1 MSNFAAMSDHELVAL
16 YEQGIDEA
24 FDVLL
29 KRNQEHL
36 FAFILRMVQDTDC
49 ANDIFQD
56 TFTKAIMCIRAHQYR
71 TTGKFSAWLM
81 RIAHNLVVDSVRGNW
96 KQMSLETDVQNE
108 GFIYKNSDL
117 SQECC
122 EDEMLRMSD
131 SDTLARMIAMLP
143 PVQQE
148 IVHLRFY
155 EDLSFK
161 EIAQITNVSINT
173 ALGRMRYA
181 TLNLRR
187 MIAENSLDLA
197 V

>member
-1 MSNFAAMSDHELVAL
+1 MSKFTAMSDHDLVEL
-16 YEQGIDEA
+16 YEKGVDRA

-29 KRNQEHL
+29 ERNQEAL
-36 FAFILRMVQDTDC
+36 FAYIMRLTQDVDQ
-49 ANDIFQD
+49 ANDVFQE
-56 TFTKAIMCIRAHQYR
+56 TFMKAIVCIRSHQYK

-81 RIAHNLVVDSVRGNW
+81 RIAHNLVIDSVRNNRNMPQYDGD
-96 KQMSLETDVQNE
+96 MQNNVL
-108 GFIYKNSDL
+108 YNNVRL
-117 SQECC
+117 AQECC
-122 EDEMLRMSD
+122 EEDMLRQAD
-131 SDTLARMIAMLP
+131 LTTLEKMIGMLP

-181 TLNLRR
+181 TLNLRK
-187 MIAENSLDLA
+187 MIMDNSLELA

>member
-1 MSNFAAMSDHELVAL
+1 MSNFTAMSDHELVEL
-16 YEQGIDEA
+16 YEQGVDKA

-29 KRNQEHL
+29 ERNQEAL
-36 FAFILRMVQDTDC
+36 FAYIMRLTQDVDQ
-49 ANDIFQD
+49 ANDVFQE
-56 TFTKAIMCIRAHQYR
+56 TFMKAIVCIRSHQYK

-81 RIAHNLVVDSVRGNW
+81 RIAHNLVIDLVRNNRNMPQYDGD
-96 KQMSLETDVQNE
+96 MQNNVL
-108 GFIYKNSDL
+108 YNNVRL

-122 EDEMLRMSD
+122 EEDMLRQSD
-131 SDTLARMIAMLP
+131 LTTLEKMIGMLP

-181 TLNLRR
+181 TLNLRK
-187 MIAENSLDLA
+187 MIMDNSLELA

>member
-1 MSNFAAMSDHELVAL
+1 MSKFTAMSDHELVEL
-16 YEQGIDEA
+16 YEQGVDRA

-29 KRNQEHL
+29 ERNQEAL
-36 FAFILRMVQDTDC
+36 FAYIMRLTQDVDQ
-49 ANDIFQD
+49 ANDVFQE
-56 TFTKAIMCIRAHQYR
+56 TFMKAIVCIRSHQYK

-81 RIAHNLVVDSVRGNW
+81 RIAHNLVIDLVRNNRNMPQYDGD
-96 KQMSLETDVQNE
+96 MQNNVL
-108 GFIYKNSDL
+108 YNNVRL

-122 EDEMLRMSD
+122 EEDMLRQAD
-131 SDTLARMIAMLP
+131 LTTLEKMIGMLP

-181 TLNLRR
+181 TLNLRK
-187 MIAENSLDLA
+187 MITDNSLELA

>member
-1 MSNFAAMSDHELVAL
+1 MSKFTAMSDHELVEL
-16 YEQGIDEA
+16 YEQGVDRA

-29 KRNQEHL
+29 ERNQEAL
-36 FAFILRMVQDTDC
+36 FAYIMRLAQDVDQ
-49 ANDIFQD
+49 ANDVFQE
-56 TFTKAIMCIRAHQYR
+56 TFMKAIVCIRSHQYK

-81 RIAHNLVVDSVRGNW
+81 RIAHNLVIDLVRTNRNMPQYDGD
-96 KQMSLETDVQNE
+96 MQNNVL
-108 GFIYKNSDL
+108 YNNVRL
-117 SQECC
+117 AQECC
-122 EDEMLRMSD
+122 EEDMLRQAD
-131 SDTLARMIAMLP
+131 LTTLEKMIGMLP

-181 TLNLRR
+181 TLNLRK
-187 MIAENSLDLA
+187 MITDNSLELA

>member
-1 MSNFAAMSDHELVAL
+1 MSNFTAMSDHELVEL
-16 YEQGIDEA
+16 YEQGVDRA

-29 KRNQEHL
+29 ERNQEAL
-36 FAFILRMVQDTDC
+36 FAYIMRLTQDVDQ
-49 ANDIFQD
+49 ANDVFQE
-56 TFTKAIMCIRAHQYR
+56 TFMKAIVCIRSHQYK

-81 RIAHNLVVDSVRGNW
+81 RIAHNLVIDSVRNNRNMPQYDGD
-96 KQMSLETDVQNE
+96 MQNNVL
-108 GFIYKNSDL
+108 YNNVRL

-122 EDEMLRMSD
+122 EEDMLRQAD
-131 SDTLARMIAMLP
+131 LTTLEKMIGMLP

-181 TLNLRR
+181 TLNLRK
-187 MIAENSLDLA
+187 MIMDNSLELA

>member
-1 MSNFAAMSDHELVAL
+1 MSNFTAMSDHELVEL
-16 YEQGIDEA
+16 YEQGVDKA

-29 KRNQEHL
+29 ERNQEAL
-36 FAFILRMVQDTDC
+36 FAYIMRLTQDVDQ
-49 ANDIFQD
+49 ANDVFQE
-56 TFTKAIMCIRAHQYR
+56 TFMKAIVCIRSHQYK

-81 RIAHNLVVDSVRGNW
+81 RIAHNLVIDSVRNNRNMPQYDGD
-96 KQMSLETDVQNE
+96 MQNNVL
-108 GFIYKNSDL
+108 YNNVRL

-122 EDEMLRMSD
+122 EEDMLRQAD
-131 SDTLARMIAMLP
+131 LTTLEKMIGMLP

-181 TLNLRR
+181 TLNLRK
-187 MIAENSLDLA
+187 MIMDNSLELA

>member
-1 MSNFAAMSDHELVAL
+1 MSKFTAMSDHELVEL
-16 YEQGIDEA
+16 YEQGVDRA

-29 KRNQEHL
+29 ERNQEAL
-36 FAFILRMVQDTDC
+36 FAYIMRLTQDVDQ
-49 ANDIFQD
+49 ANDVFQE
-56 TFTKAIMCIRAHQYR
+56 TFMKAIVCIRSHQYK

-81 RIAHNLVVDSVRGNW
+81 RIAHNLVIDSVRNNRNMPQYDGD
-96 KQMSLETDVQNE
+96 MQNNVL
-108 GFIYKNSDL
+108 YNNVRL

-122 EDEMLRMSD
+122 EEDMLRQAD
-131 SDTLARMIAMLP
+131 LTTLEKMIGMLP

-181 TLNLRR
+181 TLNLRK
-187 MIAENSLDLA
+187 MITDNSLELA

>member
-1 MSNFAAMSDHELVAL
+1 MSNFTAMSDHELVEL
-16 YEQGIDEA
+16 YEQGVDKA

-29 KRNQEHL
+29 ERNQEAL
-36 FAFILRMVQDTDC
+36 FVYIMRLTQDVDQ
-49 ANDIFQD
+49 ANDVFQE
-56 TFTKAIMCIRAHQYR
+56 TFMKAIVCIRSHQYK

-81 RIAHNLVVDSVRGNW
+81 RIAHNLVIDSVRNNRNMPQYDGD
-96 KQMSLETDVQNE
+96 MQNNVL
-108 GFIYKNSDL
+108 YNNVRL

-122 EDEMLRMSD
+122 EEDMLRQAD
-131 SDTLARMIAMLP
+131 LTTLEKMIGMLP

-181 TLNLRR
+181 TLNLRK
-187 MIAENSLDLA
+187 MIMDNSLELA

>member
-1 MSNFAAMSDHELVAL
+1 MSKFTAMSDHELVEL
-16 YEQGIDEA
+16 YEQGVDRA

-29 KRNQEHL
+29 ERNQEAL
-36 FAFILRMVQDTDC
+36 FAYIMRLTQDVDQ
-49 ANDIFQD
+49 ANDVFQE
-56 TFTKAIMCIRAHQYR
+56 TFMKAIVCIRSHQYK

-81 RIAHNLVVDSVRGNW
+81 RIAHNLVIDLVRNNRNMPQYDGD
-96 KQMSLETDVQNE
+96 MQNNVL
-108 GFIYKNSDL
+108 YNNVRL
-117 SQECC
+117 AQECC
-122 EDEMLRMSD
+122 EEDMLRQAD
-131 SDTLARMIAMLP
+131 LTTLEKMIGMLP

-181 TLNLRR
+181 TLNLRK
-187 MIAENSLDLA
+187 MITDNSLELA

>member
-1 MSNFAAMSDHELVAL
+1 MSNFTAMSDHELVEL
-16 YEQGIDEA
+16 YEQGVDKA

-29 KRNQEHL
+29 ERNQEAL
-36 FAFILRMVQDTDC
+36 FAYIMRLTQDVDQT
-49 ANDIFQD
+49 NDVFQE
-56 TFTKAIMCIRAHQYR
+56 TFMKAIVCIRSHQYK

-81 RIAHNLVVDSVRGNW
+81 RIAHNLVIDSVRNNRNMPQYDGD
-96 KQMSLETDVQNE
+96 MQNNVL
-108 GFIYKNSDL
+108 YNNVRL

-122 EDEMLRMSD
+122 EEDMLRQAD
-131 SDTLARMIAMLP
+131 LTTLEKMIGMLP

-181 TLNLRR
+181 TLNLRK
-187 MIAENSLDLA
+187 MIMDNSLELA

>member
-1 MSNFAAMSDHELVAL
+1 MSKFTAMSDHELVEL
-16 YEQGIDEA
+16 YEQGVDRA

-29 KRNQEHL
+29 ERNQEAL
-36 FAFILRMVQDTDC
+36 FAYIMRLTQDVDQ
-49 ANDIFQD
+49 ANDVFQE
-56 TFTKAIMCIRAHQYR
+56 TFMKAIVCIRSHQYK

-81 RIAHNLVVDSVRGNW
+81 RIAHNLVIDSVRNNRNMPQYDGD
-96 KQMSLETDVQNE
+96 MQNNVL
-108 GFIYKNSDL
+108 YNNVRL

-122 EDEMLRMSD
+122 EEDMLRQAD
-131 SDTLARMIAMLP
+131 LTTLEKMIGMLP

-173 ALGRMRYA
+173 ALGRMRNA
-181 TLNLRR
+181 TLNLRK
-187 MIAENSLDLA
+187 MIMDNSLELA

>member
-1 MSNFAAMSDHELVAL
+1 MSNFTAMSDHELVEL
-16 YEQGIDEA
+16 YEQGVDKA

-29 KRNQEHL
+29 ERNQEAL
-36 FAFILRMVQDTDC
+36 FAYIMRLTQDVDQ
-49 ANDIFQD
+49 ANDVFQE
-56 TFTKAIMCIRAHQYR
+56 TFMKAIVCIRSHQYK

-81 RIAHNLVVDSVRGNW
+81 RIAHNLVIDLVRNNRNMPQYDGD
-96 KQMSLETDVQNE
+96 MQNNVL
-108 GFIYKNSDL
+108 YNNVRL

-122 EDEMLRMSD
+122 EEDMLRQAD
-131 SDTLARMIAMLP
+131 LTTLEKMIGMLP

-181 TLNLRR
+181 TLNLRK
-187 MIAENSLDLA
+187 MIMDNSLELA

>member
-1 MSNFAAMSDHELVAL
+1 MSKFTAMSDHELVEL
-16 YEQGIDEA
+16 YEQGVDRA

-29 KRNQEHL
+29 ERNQEAL
-36 FAFILRMVQDTDC
+36 FAYIMRLTQDVDQ
-49 ANDIFQD
+49 ANDVFQE
-56 TFTKAIMCIRAHQYR
+56 TFMKAIVCIRSHQYK

-81 RIAHNLVVDSVRGNW
+81 RIAHNLVIDSVRNNRNMPQYDGD
-96 KQMSLETDVQNE
+96 MQNNVL
-108 GFIYKNSDL
+108 YNNVRL
-117 SQECC
+117 AQECC
-122 EDEMLRMSD
+122 EEDMLRQAD
-131 SDTLARMIAMLP
+131 LTTLEKMIGMLP

-181 TLNLRR
+181 TLNLRK
-187 MIAENSLDLA
+187 MITDNSLELA

>member
-1 MSNFAAMSDHELVAL
+1 MSKFTAMSDHELVEL
-16 YEQGIDEA
+16 YEQGVDRA

-29 KRNQEHL
+29 ERNQEAL
-36 FAFILRMVQDTDC
+36 FAYIMRLTQDVDQ
-49 ANDIFQD
+49 ANDVFQE
-56 TFTKAIMCIRAHQYR
+56 TFMKAIVCIRSHQYK

-81 RIAHNLVVDSVRGNW
+81 RIAHNLVIDLLRTNRNMPQYDGDMQNNVLYNNVR
-96 KQMSLETDVQNE
+96 
-108 GFIYKNSDL
+108 L

-122 EDEMLRMSD
+122 EEDMLRQAD
-131 SDTLARMIAMLP
+131 LTTLEKMIGMLP

-181 TLNLRR
+181 TLNLRK
-187 MIAENSLDLA
+187 MITDNSLELA

>member
-1 MSNFAAMSDHELVAL
+1 MSNFTAMSDHELVEL
-16 YEQGIDEA
+16 YEQGVDKA

-29 KRNQEHL
+29 ERNQEAL
-36 FAFILRMVQDTDC
+36 FAYIMRLTQDVDQ
-49 ANDIFQD
+49 ANDVFQE
-56 TFTKAIMCIRAHQYR
+56 TFMKAIVCIRSHQYK

-81 RIAHNLVVDSVRGNW
+81 RIAHNLVIDSVRNNRNMPQYDGD
-96 KQMSLETDVQNE
+96 MQNNVL
-108 GFIYKNSDL
+108 YNNVRL

-122 EDEMLRMSD
+122 EEDMLRQAD
-131 SDTLARMIAMLP
+131 LTTLEKMIGMLP

-181 TLNLRR
+181 TLNLRK
-187 MIAENSLDLA
+187 MITDNSLELA

>member
-1 MSNFAAMSDHELVAL
+1 MSKFTAMSDHELVEL
-16 YEQGIDEA
+16 YEQGVDRA

-29 KRNQEHL
+29 ERNQEAL
-36 FAFILRMVQDTDC
+36 FAYIMRLTQDVDQ
-49 ANDIFQD
+49 ANDVFQE
-56 TFTKAIMCIRAHQYR
+56 TFMKAIVCIRSHQYK

-81 RIAHNLVVDSVRGNW
+81 RIAHNLVIDSVRNNRNMHQYDGD
-96 KQMSLETDVQNE
+96 MQNNVL
-108 GFIYKNSDL
+108 YNNVRL

-122 EDEMLRMSD
+122 EEDMLRQAD
-131 SDTLARMIAMLP
+131 LTTLEKMIGMLP

-181 TLNLRR
+181 TLNLRK
-187 MIAENSLDLA
+187 MITDNSLELA

>member
-1 MSNFAAMSDHELVAL
+1 MSNFTAMSDHELVEL
-16 YEQGIDEA
+16 YEQGVDRA

-29 KRNQEHL
+29 ERNQEAL
-36 FAFILRMVQDTDC
+36 FAYIMRLTQDVDQ
-49 ANDIFQD
+49 ANDVFQE
-56 TFTKAIMCIRAHQYR
+56 TFMKAIVCIRSHQYK

-81 RIAHNLVVDSVRGNW
+81 RIAHNLVIDLVRNNRNMPQYDGD
-96 KQMSLETDVQNE
+96 MQNNVL
-108 GFIYKNSDL
+108 YNNVRL

-122 EDEMLRMSD
+122 EEDMLRQAD
-131 SDTLARMIAMLP
+131 LTTLEKMIGMLP

-181 TLNLRR
+181 TLNLRK
-187 MIAENSLDLA
+187 MIMDNSLELA

>member
-1 MSNFAAMSDHELVAL
+1 MSKFTAMSDHELVEL
-16 YEQGIDEA
+16 YEQGVDRA

-29 KRNQEHL
+29 ERNQEAL
-36 FAFILRMVQDTDC
+36 FAYIMRLTQDVEQ
-49 ANDIFQD
+49 ANDVFQE
-56 TFTKAIMCIRAHQYR
+56 TFMKAIVCIRSHQYK

-81 RIAHNLVVDSVRGNW
+81 RIAHNLVIDSVRNNRNMPQYDGD
-96 KQMSLETDVQNE
+96 MQNNVL
-108 GFIYKNSDL
+108 YNNVRL

-122 EDEMLRMSD
+122 EEDMLRQAD
-131 SDTLARMIAMLP
+131 LTTLEKMIGMLP

-181 TLNLRR
+181 TLNLRK
-187 MIAENSLDLA
+187 MIMDNSLELA

>member
-1 MSNFAAMSDHELVAL
+1 MSKYNAMTDHELVVL
-16 YEQGIDEA
+16 YEQGIDEV

-29 KRNQEHL
+29 ARNQEHV
-36 FAFILRMVQDTDC
+36 FAYILRLTQNADY

-56 TFTKAIMCIRAHQYR
+56 TFMRAIVCIRSHQYR

-81 RIAHNLVVDSVRGNW
+81 RIAHNLVVDSTRTN
-96 KQMSLETDVQNE
+96 KNMPQLEEDVQRDAMYNN
-108 GFIYKNSDL
+108 IRL
-117 SQECC
+117 SEECC
-122 EDEMLRMSD
+122 EEEMFRRSD
-131 SDTLARMIAMLP
+131 AQTLAKMIGMLP
-143 PVQQE
+143 VAQQE
-148 IVHLRFY
+148 ILHLRFY

-181 TLNLRR
+181 TLNLRK
-187 MIAENSLDLA
+187 MIIENSLELA

>member
-1 MSNFAAMSDHELVAL
+1 MSNFTAMSDHELVDL
-16 YEQGIDEA
+16 YEQGVDRA

-29 KRNQEHL
+29 ERNQEAL
-36 FAFILRMVQDTDC
+36 FAYIMRLTQDVDQ
-49 ANDIFQD
+49 ANDVFQE
-56 TFTKAIMCIRAHQYR
+56 TFMKAIVCIRSHQYK

-81 RIAHNLVVDSVRGNW
+81 RIAHNLVIDSVRNNRNMPQYDGD
-96 KQMSLETDVQNE
+96 MQNNVL
-108 GFIYKNSDL
+108 YNNVRL

-122 EDEMLRMSD
+122 EEDMLRQAD
-131 SDTLARMIAMLP
+131 LTTLEKLIGMLP

-181 TLNLRR
+181 TLNLRK
-187 MIAENSLDLA
+187 MIMDNSLELA

>member
-1 MSNFAAMSDHELVAL
+1 MSDHELVEL
-16 YEQGIDEA
+16 YEQGVDKA

-29 KRNQEHL
+29 ERNHEAL
-36 FAFILRMVQDTDC
+36 FAYIMRLAQDVDQ
-49 ANDIFQD
+49 ANDVFQE
-56 TFTKAIMCIRAHQYR
+56 TFMKAIVCIRSHQYK

-81 RIAHNLVVDSVRGNW
+81 RIAHNLVIDSVRNNRNMPQYDGD
-96 KQMSLETDVQNE
+96 MQNNVL
-108 GFIYKNSDL
+108 YNNVRL

-122 EDEMLRMSD
+122 EEDMLRQAD
-131 SDTLARMIAMLP
+131 LTTLEKMIGMLP

-181 TLNLRR
+181 TLNLRK
-187 MIAENSLDLA
+187 MIMDNSLELA

>member
-1 MSNFAAMSDHELVAL
+1 MSNFTAMSDHELVEL
-16 YEQGIDEA
+16 YEQGVDKA

-29 KRNQEHL
+29 ERNQEAL
-36 FAFILRMVQDTDC
+36 FAYIMRLTQDVDQT
-49 ANDIFQD
+49 NDVFQE
-56 TFTKAIMCIRAHQYR
+56 TFMKAIVCIRSHQYK

-81 RIAHNLVVDSVRGNW
+81 RIAHNLVIDSVRNNRNMPQYDGD
-96 KQMSLETDVQNE
+96 MQNNVL
-108 GFIYKNSDL
+108 YNNVRL

-122 EDEMLRMSD
+122 EEDMLRQAD
-131 SDTLARMIAMLP
+131 LTTLEKLIGMLP

-181 TLNLRR
+181 TLNLRK
-187 MIAENSLDLA
+187 MIMDNSLELA